1 VPKTQIRSFQNAR
14 WVLDNPPPAVTSL
27 LMLRTNQPPDVELV
41 ARIRSGDGDAFG
53 CLYDRYARLVR
64 AVVHRVS
71 AGSPN
76 TSDLTQECFLRAY
89 RDLGRLRQ
97 PDRFGAWLVG
107 IARQVAREY
116 RRKLRRERH
125 RFVANDS
132 LQAEDKANPSAAVQ
146 TAEEVAILMRL
157 VGELPERERLAIHAF
172 FLQEQ
177 SAPRAAEVLGLSRSG
192 VYAVLERALARLAAQ
207 FCPGAG
213 KEV

>member
-1 VPKTQIRSFQNAR
+1 
-14 WVLDNPPPAVTSL
+14 
-27 LMLRTNQPPDVELV
+27 MLRTNQPPDAELV
-41 ARIRSGDGDAFG
+41 ARVRSGDNDAFS

-71 AGSPN
+71 AGCPS

-89 RDLGRLRQ
+89 RDIGRLRQ
-97 PDRFGAWLVG
+97 PDRFAAWLVG
-107 IARQVAREY
+107 IGRQVAREH
-116 RRKLRRERH
+116 RRRLRRERH

-132 LQAEDKANPSAAVQ
+132 LEAEDKENLSAAVQ
-146 TAEEVAILMRL
+146 TAEEVEILMRL

-177 SAPRAAEVLGLSRSG
+177 SATRAAEVLRLSRSG
-192 VYAVLERALARLAAQ
+192 VYALLERALARLAAQ
-207 FCPGAG
+207 LCPDAA